1 MFDGIFKPI
10 AFVLGQFLNL
20 IFTWMDAIG
29 IGNIGI
35 AIIIFTVIIKTAMFP
50 LTLSQQ
56 KTAKIS
62 QLIQPEIKAIR
73 AKYKG
78 KRDVESQQA
87 QNDEIKAV
95 YAKYGASQTGGCVQL
110 IIQIPILF
118 ALYQVFRNMPLY
130 VGKLNTLLHGVLGSL
145 KSDPAYL
152 DKMNS
157 NFGAVNWENADEAI
171 TALDSFGYEQWDHL
185 RSLFPDAA
193 QIIGDSSSKILDMN
207 TFLGINVT
215 DVPGQVMGIAI
226 LVPILAGVSQF
237 ISAWLGQSTNS
248 MGAEQ
253 SPLAN
258 KLMAFTTPV
267 ISVIIGFRVP
277 AGLGLYWIT
286 TAVVT
291 IVFQLFIN
299 RYYKNMSVDDLIA
312 QNKEKQKKKME
323 KMQKKGVS
331 SDTLVKG
338 ASMKTKTLGDRQSS
352 SGRAGGGGFGS
363 FRDKANLGQSDTGKG
378 KTASGGGAP
387 PGGELKGSPPS
398 GKSPG
403 GRPPSG
409 DPVTET
415 KTGSSGGSKRSGK
428 GSDDSSLRDKV
439 FTAAATS
446 SKNVKSKGSPKS
458 KTSGASTGFKN
469 VQPEEPPK
477 KKFSLFGR
485 KKQEEPTISQKMNKT
500 AGGNAKFAGRRVK
513 SKNIK
518 K

>member
-1 MFDGIFKPI
+1 MFDGLFKPI

-20 IFTWMDAIG
+20 IFMWMDTIG

-73 AKYKG
+73 AKYRG
-78 KRDVESQQA
+78 KKDVESQQA
-87 QNDEIKAV
+87 QNNEIKAV

-145 KSDPAYL
+145 KGDSNYL
-152 DKMNS
+152 NIMNS
-157 NFGAVNWENADEAI
+157 NFGGVNWENSDEAI
-171 TALDSFGYEQWDHL
+171 SALDSFGYEQWDQL
-185 RSLFPDAA
+185 GRLFPDAA
-193 QIIGDSSSKILDMN
+193 GIIAENSRSILDMN

-215 DVPGQVMGIAI
+215 HVPSQVMGLAI

-237 ISAWLGQSTNS
+237 ISAWLGQNTNS

-267 ISVIIGFRVP
+267 ISVIIGLRVP
-277 AGLGLYWIT
+277 AGLGIYWIT

-312 QNKEKQKKKME
+312 KNLERQKK

-338 ASMKTKTLGDRQSS
+338 ASMRTRSIGDRQSDS
-352 SGRAGGGGFGS
+352 SGGGFGS
-363 FRDKANLGQSDTGKG
+363 FRDKAGLGHTERTTGDAKAPPRGRPADGPPPVVKEKPPAVSGKSGKG
-378 KTASGGGAP
+378 K
-387 PGGELKGSPPS
+387 
-398 GKSPG
+398 
-403 GRPPSG
+403 
-409 DPVTET
+409 
-415 KTGSSGGSKRSGK
+415 
-428 GSDDSSLRDKV
+428 DDSSLRDKV
-439 FTAAATS
+439 FTAAVSA
-446 SKNVKSKGSPKS
+446 KNAKPKS
-458 KTSGASTGFKN
+458 TAKAKNTGFGMNTKN
-469 VQPEEPPK
+469 VQPEEAPK

-500 AGGNAKFAGRRVK
+500 SGDAKFAGRKVK